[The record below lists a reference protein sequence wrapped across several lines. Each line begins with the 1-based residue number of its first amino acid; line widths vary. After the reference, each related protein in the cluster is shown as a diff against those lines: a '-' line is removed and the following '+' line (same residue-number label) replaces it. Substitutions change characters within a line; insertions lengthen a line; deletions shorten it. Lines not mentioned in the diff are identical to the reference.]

1 MARVIAVANQKGGV
15 AKTTSVLA
23 LAAAIAELGPRV
35 LAVDLDPQACLT
47 FSLGLDPDTIDATI
61 HDVLVGRMPIGKTVT
76 QLAEVD
82 LVPANID
89 LAGAEAYL
97 LTRTGRE
104 YTLNAALDDVQGYY
118 DFIFV
123 DCPPSLGVLTINAL
137 TAAAE
142 VIIPM
147 QCEALSHRGVGQL
160 LATIDDIK
168 RLTNRNLSVAGILPT
183 MFDARTSH
191 GQEVLDDV
199 SRRYRLPVFEPPI
212 RKSIRFAEAPRS
224 GRSMLKFAP
233 SHAGTRAYR
242 QIASQIAGI
251 PQPVPAEV
259 QASVT

>member
-15 AKTTSVLA
+15 AKTTSVIA
-23 LAAAIAELGPRV
+23 LAAAIAEQGPRV
-35 LAVDLDPQACLT
+35 LAIDLDPQACLT
-47 FSLGLDPDTIDATI
+47 FSLGLDPDTIDTSI
-61 HDVLVGRMPIGKTVT
+61 HDVLVGRVPVGKAIT
-76 QLAEVD
+76 QLAEMD

-104 YTLNAALDDVQGYY
+104 YTLNAAIEDVRSYY
-118 DFIFV
+118 DYILL

-137 TAAAE
+137 TAAGE

-147 QCEALSHRGVGQL
+147 QCETLSHRGVGQL

-168 RLTNRNLSVAGILPT
+168 RLTNRNLDVTGILPT
-183 MFDARTSH
+183 MLDARTSH
-191 GQEVLDDV
+191 GQEVLGDV
-199 SRRYRLPVFEPPI
+199 ARRYRLPVMEPAI

-233 SHAGTRAYR
+233 SHPGTRAYR
-242 QIASQIAGI
+242 EIARKLTGIA
-251 PQPVPAEV
+251 PPAEGV
-259 QASVT
+259 AT